1 MEKAKKAN
9 ILIYFSIIGIMILST
24 ISHFL
29 FEWTNYNYLVAYIS
43 PTNESIFQHIKMFS
57 YTTIIYYFL
66 TFLIFA
72 KRFKLRP
79 QKWIMFPLI
88 TILITSTFVVSFYY
102 VFKYA
107 FNYTSMGLDILS
119 FLLGLF
125 ISSLICKRYYKN
137 EKFKPI
143 PTLLSI
149 GFTFALIISLVYFD
163 ANPAKVDLF
172 YDNENKTYEKVMK

>member
-9 ILIYFSIIGIMILST
+9 IIIYLSNIGIMILST

-29 FEWTNYNYLVAYIS
+29 FKWSNYNYLIAYIS

-57 YTTIIYYFL
+57 YTTILYYFI
-66 TFLIFA
+66 TYLIFA
-72 KRFKLRP
+72 RRYKLRP

-88 TILITSTFVVSFYY
+88 TIIITSIFVVSSYY

-107 FNYTSMGLDILS
+107 LNYSSMGLDLLS
-119 FLLGLF
+119 FILGLF
-125 ISSLICKRYYKN
+125 VSSLICKRYYKN
-137 EKFKPI
+137 EKFKSI
-143 PTLLSI
+143 PTVLSLT
-149 GFTFALIISLVYFD
+149 FTFMLIISLVYFD
-163 ANPAKVDLF
+163 VNPAKVDLF